1 MCAQHQKTS
10 VELLNTA
17 RKTASETANYSS
29 EATREAIVKKFQ
41 DVFDGNKPYDWQVDM
56 TEALLLG
63 LDCVAISGTG
73 AGRMMPFGMT
83 LLMDESRSKMVI
95 VLSPLN
101 DLKVEQV

>member
-41 DVFDGNKPYDWQVDM
+41 DVFDGNKPYDWTPTLCCRGGWCQCVKIPGSSSLIIRVVLANR
-56 TEALLLG
+56 ALG
-63 LDCVAISGTG
+63 
-73 AGRMMPFGMT
+73 
-83 LLMDESRSKMVI
+83 
-95 VLSPLN
+95 
-101 DLKVEQV
+101 